1 MSLWNLELLE
11 TPMKRLD
18 HICSCDPRRP
28 DTPVQWNR
36 LSPPTPLSSTL
47 IRQCSTTCQGM
58 HQFPPM
64 QADVKLWLYF
74 GYLWYKKLPQ
84 TLWLKTA
91 TSLSLM
97 MLWVDRAQLG
107 DSAGRIWVSHVT
119 AGRWKLRCRHQELTW
134 AGAHKTVHSV
144 SGPLAG
150 EAGAPGSVSPSWD
163 TDNWASLSLHSISEP
178 HSLHVTSPPRSLDFS
193 QGSLGLSKAQEQEL
207 PGLLGA
213 SSTAFWRKQLHGLY
227 RFKVGE

>member
-97 MLWVDRAQLG
+97 MLWVD
-107 DSAGRIWVSHVT
+107 
-119 AGRWKLRCRHQELTW
+119 
-134 AGAHKTVHSV
+134 GAHSHGSHSCGFSSVDCWSRSWIKTC
-144 SGPLAG
+144 
-150 EAGAPGSVSPSWD
+150 
-163 TDNWASLSLHSISEP
+163 
-178 HSLHVTSPPRSLDFS
+178 LDW
-193 QGSLGLSKAQEQEL
+193 LSKVAL
-207 PGLLGA
+207 SHLCCHVDLDSRYHCVWPGQFPSPHAA
-213 SSTAFWRKQLHGLY
+213 SPQG
-227 RFKVGE
+227 